1 MVPRE
6 IGVPAHRLAE
16 RFGRVSETP
25 LIEERDAQLEVET
38 GEVGTIGE
46 RVAND
51 RFGVGGATLS
61 PQDQSEVESRLD
73 VVGAKI
79 QRLTQGGFSVG
90 KPAASQRRAR
100 PSTPGGE
107 VAHVMRRLRSREY
120 T

>member
-1 MVPRE
+1 MVGELKSDVELAPALKLTVSVGGDERR
-6 IGVPAHRLAE
+6 AHRPLFRE
-16 RFGRVSETP
+16 VLRVLHEC
-25 LIEERDAQLEVET
+25 
-38 GEVGTIGE
+38 
-46 RVAND
+46 
-51 RFGVGGATLS
+51 GVGGATLS